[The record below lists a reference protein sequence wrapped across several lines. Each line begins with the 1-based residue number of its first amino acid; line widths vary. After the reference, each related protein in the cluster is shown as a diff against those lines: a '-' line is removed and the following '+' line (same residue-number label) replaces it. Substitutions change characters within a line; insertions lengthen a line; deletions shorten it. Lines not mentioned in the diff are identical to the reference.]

1 MGRMPQTAPITTTH
15 LLYLHGFRSSPMS
28 MKAQKMAEWV
38 RQSHPQVQW
47 WCPQLPPSPKAAM
60 DLVLQGRAQWP
71 LARTAVVGSS
81 LGGFYA
87 QCFAAA
93 TGCRA
98 VLLNPAVEPARDLA
112 HHVGL
117 QQAWHDPSQSFYF
130 QPEFVQQLAQLQSSL
145 RAAQRPAP
153 PTFAIVAQGDE
164 VLRWEE
170 MVSHLPHARI
180 KLLPGSDHALSD
192 FDDHRRDIL
201 DFLNLA

>member
-1 MGRMPQTAPITTTH
+1 MSVMPQFTLTTH
-15 LLYLHGFRSSPMS
+15 LLYLHGFRSSPLS
-28 MKAQKMAEWV
+28 MKAQKMAQWV
-38 RQSHPQVQW
+38 SQGHPKVHW
-47 WCPQLPPSPKAAM
+47 WCPQLPPSPQAAM
-60 DLVLQGRAQWP
+60 DLVLQGTSHWP
-71 LARTAVVGSS
+71 WTQTAVIGSS

-112 HHVGL
+112 HHVGQ

-130 QPEFVQQLAQLQSSL
+130 QPEYVQALNQLQTTL
-145 RAAQRPAP
+145 GAP
-153 PTFAIVAQGDE
+153 PPETFAIVAKGDE

-192 FDDHRRDIL
+192 FDAHRSDIL

>member
-1 MGRMPQTAPITTTH
+1 
-15 LLYLHGFRSSPMS
+15 
-28 MKAQKMAEWV
+28 
-38 RQSHPQVQW
+38 
-47 WCPQLPPSPKAAM
+47 M
-60 DLVLQGRAQWP
+60 DLVRQGTADWPGAQ
-71 LARTAVVGSS
+71 TAVIGSS

-130 QPEFVQQLAQLQSSL
+130 QPAYVNELDQLQTTL
-145 RAAQRPAP
+145 RSP
-153 PTFAIVAQGDE
+153 PPETFAIVAKGDE

-192 FDDHRRDIL
+192 FDAHRSDIL

>member
-1 MGRMPQTAPITTTH
+1 MSVMPPFAHTTH
-15 LLYLHGFRSSPMS
+15 LLYLHGFRSSPHS
-28 MKAQKMAEWV
+28 MKAQKMAQWV
-38 RQSHPQVQW
+38 SQGHPKVHW
-47 WCPQLPPSPKAAM
+47 WCPQLPPSPQAAM
-60 DLVLQGRAQWP
+60 DLVLQGTADWLWAQ
-71 LARTAVVGSS
+71 TAVIGSS

-130 QPEFVQQLAQLQSSL
+130 QPAYVKELEQLQTRRMS
-145 RAAQRPAP
+145 PHCE
-153 PTFAIVAQGDE
+153 TFAIVAKGDE

-192 FDDHRRDIL
+192 FDAHRSDIL